1 MKAFRF
7 LFDEYTG
14 LYTGVVRSPFPE
26 NSTEQDPHFNFD
38 CKTVYDR
45 NFHCWKLVPKYEFY
59 QQFAQNDLLASYD
72 LETKRSILKLCEFLD
87 EKFKQNFYNADKF
100 DINNADRFIYLK
112 EVLIEQMKNLSANND
127 LIQANKGCLF
137 AVQDTIRRDVSTL
150 HGEINSELKFL
161 KSQIMYLTNVVE
173 KPNFIIRFFRW
184 IAGR

>member
-14 LYTGVVRSPFPE
+14 LYTGVVRAPFPE
-26 NSTEQDPHFNFD
+26 NSTEQEPHFNFD

-45 NFHCWKLVPKYEFY
+45 NFHCWKLVPKFEFY
-59 QQFAQNDLLASYD
+59 QQFAQNDLLATYD

-112 EVLIEQMKNLSANND
+112 EVLVEQMKNLSANND
-127 LIQANKGCLF
+127 LIQSNKACLLS
-137 AVQDTIRRDVSTL
+137 VQDVIRRDVSNF
-150 HGEINSELKFL
+150 HGELNSELKFL
-161 KSQIMYLTNVVE
+161 KSQIMYLTNVIE

-184 IAGR
+184 IVGR

>member
-26 NSTEQDPHFNFD
+26 NSTEQEPHFNFD

-87 EKFKQNFYNADKF
+87 IKFAQILKDVDKF

-112 EVLIEQMKNLSANND
+112 EVLVEQMKNLSANND
-127 LIQANKGCLF
+127 LIQSLKGCMLTTNDS
-137 AVQDTIRRDVSTL
+137 VIKEISISSSTTES
-150 HGEINSELKFL
+150 EIKFI
-161 KSQIMYLTNVVE
+161 KSQLMYLTNVVE
-173 KPNFIIRFFRW
+173 RPNFIVRFFRW
-184 IAGR
+184 IVGL